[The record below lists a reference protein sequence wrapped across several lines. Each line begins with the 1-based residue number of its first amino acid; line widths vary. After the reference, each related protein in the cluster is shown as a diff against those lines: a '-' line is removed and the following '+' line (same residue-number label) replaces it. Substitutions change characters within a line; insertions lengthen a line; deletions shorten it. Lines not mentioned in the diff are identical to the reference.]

1 MMLFPRGIAFLV
13 LLVLLQS
20 LLGGCAPGIP
30 KGMTES
36 RAILNQS
43 RQQGDEKLLPI
54 EFRNFEETLLAAEL
68 LQARGE
74 EEEAERYFLL
84 AWSKGQLLQGRLAEE
99 KKRLVEEARKLE
111 EAQRLEAERERLQQ
125 IEEDRRKLADEKLR
139 EEERRKR
146 EREKERSAQERERP
160 LPPYYTV
167 KRGETLPQ
175 IAARPEIY
183 NDQTLWPLIYRA
195 NRDQIRD
202 PRFISPGQVLRVPR
216 NPSRED
222 IAEARRFSAGKS
234 FH

>member
-1 MMLFPRGIAFLV
+1 MKRGSRGIV
-13 LLVLLQS
+13 LLLLF
-20 LLGGCAPGIP
+20 LLPVFYGCAARIP

-36 RAILNQS
+36 HAILDQTRS
-43 RQQGDEKLLPI
+43 QGDDKVLPA
-54 EFRNFEETLLAAEL
+54 EYRNLEETVLIAEGLLKE
-68 LQARGE
+68 GE
-74 EEEAERYFLL
+74 EEESERLFLL
-84 AWSKGQLLQGRLAEE
+84 AWSKGMLLQKKLEEEKARLRTEKLLREETERLEAEQKRLAEIEEKRRLAEIEEKLRVEEE
-99 KKRLVEEARKLE
+99 KKRK
-111 EAQRLEAERERLQQ
+111 
-125 IEEDRRKLADEKLR
+125 
-139 EEERRKR
+139 
-146 EREKERSAQERERP
+146 EREKEKQERERP

-202 PRFISPGQVLRVPR
+202 PRFISPGQVLRIPR
-216 NPSRED
+216 NVSRED

>member
-1 MMLFPRGIAFLV
+1 MKRVSRGIALLIFFL
-13 LLVLLQS
+13 LP
-20 LLGGCAPGIP
+20 GFWGCAARIP

-36 RAILNQS
+36 RAILEQT
-43 RQQGDEKLLPI
+43 RTQGDDRTLPA
-54 EFRNFEETLLAAEL
+54 EYRSLEETVLIAEGL
-68 LQARGE
+68 FKEGE
-74 EEEAERYFLL
+74 EEEAERLFLL
-84 AWSKGQLLQGRLAEE
+84 AWSKGMLLQKKLDEE
-99 KKRLVEEARKLE
+99 KARLRAEKLLREETA
-111 EAQRLEAERERLQQ
+111 RLEAEQKRHHEMEEQKRLA
-125 IEEDRRKLADEKLR
+125 EEKLR
-139 EEERRKR
+139 EEEKKRK
-146 EREKERSAQERERP
+146 EREKEKTERERP

-202 PRFISPGQVLRVPR
+202 PRFISPGQVLRIPR
-216 NPSRED
+216 NASRED